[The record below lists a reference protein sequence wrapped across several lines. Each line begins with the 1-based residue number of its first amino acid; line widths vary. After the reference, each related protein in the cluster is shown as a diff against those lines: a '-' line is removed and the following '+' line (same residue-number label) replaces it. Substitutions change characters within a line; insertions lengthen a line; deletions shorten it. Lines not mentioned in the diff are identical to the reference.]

1 MASKKLE
8 KVFVY
13 SSVVPAIYNDGAS
26 VRVFSNI
33 RAYFDLNYDIE
44 VFLFTKIKN
53 PKIPKELKVP
63 DISFN
68 IINTD
73 TIKLNTKEKSKTLL
87 NEKLL
92 NRYFPK
98 RQIIKYHLMKNLDKS
113 DYGIH
118 HFEYLSTANAI
129 VGLEGFF
136 IWSNHDIVSER
147 HLLVQKFRREIG
159 QGKNYPSNI
168 FKYFVLRYIETLV
181 VNSCRLMLTVSKYD
195 QKYYQNKF
203 KSDKV
208 KLLPWSTSKENNYVK
223 KSRKIRDG
231 SINLLHLGS
240 TNSILTY
247 SSLKFILKVLF
258 NKLPSKILDNLQL
271 TVVGNNPDAPYSN
284 KIKKYATS
292 YKQVT
297 FEGFKKNIEPY
308 FKSNDLQIVA
318 TEYATGIRTKIIES
332 FAHGLPI
339 ISSEIGARG
348 LYGIENKKNILLFK
362 NENDFAEIFND
373 IFHNSIDL
381 DSISANARQLYDKK
395 YSKLIHKSKLKEFL
409 NQKFK

>member
-1 MASKKLE
+1 
-8 KVFVY
+8 
-13 SSVVPAIYNDGAS
+13 
-26 VRVFSNI
+26 
-33 RAYFDLNYDIE
+33 
-44 VFLFTKIKN
+44 
-53 PKIPKELKVP
+53 
-63 DISFN
+63 
-68 IINTD
+68 
-73 TIKLNTKEKSKTLL
+73 
-87 NEKLL
+87 
-92 NRYFPK
+92 
-98 RQIIKYHLMKNLDKS
+98 
-113 DYGIH
+113 
-118 HFEYLSTANAI
+118 
-129 VGLEGFF
+129 
-136 IWSNHDIVSER
+136 
-147 HLLVQKFRREIG
+147 
-159 QGKNYPSNI
+159 
-168 FKYFVLRYIETLV
+168 
-181 VNSCRLMLTVSKYD
+181 MLTVSKYD

-231 SINLLHLGS
+231 RINLLHLGS

-258 NKLPSKILDNLQL
+258 NKLPSKILDNIQL

-284 KIKKYATS
+284 KIKKYAIS

-297 FEGFKKNIEPY
+297 FEGFKRNIEPY

-348 LYGIENKKNILLFK
+348 LYGLEHKKNILLFK

-381 DSISANARQLYDKK
+381 GSISANARQLYDTK
-395 YSKLIHKSKLKEFL
+395 YSKQIHKSKLKEFL
-409 NQKFK
+409 NQKYK